1 MPNGVRARARAE
13 TTRAI
18 LDEARRQLAEHGA
31 AALSLRSVAREVGMV
46 SSAVYR
52 YVASRDELLTRL
64 IIEAY
69 DAVGERAEA
78 ARDPAAPPREQWR
91 AVWRAVRTWALEHP
105 SEYALIYGS
114 PVPGYAAPAETI
126 PAAGR
131 TALVLVAIIAE
142 HGTPPDDDGDDGDA
156 DVLEDDVLP
165 GLPPALAIPAVAAWT
180 QLFGTVGFEIFGQ
193 YQNVV
198 RDREAFLDRVA
209 DEAATAVGLPAEA

>member
-1 MPNGVRARARAE
+1 MPPGVRAQARAE

-18 LDEARRQLAEHGA
+18 LDEARRQLAEQGA

-64 IIEAY
+64 IVEAY

-78 ARDPAAPPREQWR
+78 ARDPEAPPREQWR
-91 AVWRAVRTWALEHP
+91 VVWRAVRGWAHEHP
-105 SEYALIYGS
+105 AEYALIYGS

-131 TALVLVAIIAE
+131 VGVVLAAIVVEHGDPAAAGGWPEVLVE
-142 HGTPPDDDGDDGDA
+142 
-156 DVLEDDVLP
+156 DVLP
-165 GLPPALAIPAVAAWT
+165 GLAPSLAVPAVVAWT
-180 QLFGTVGFEIFGQ
+180 QLYGTVGFELFGQ
-193 YQNVV
+193 YENVV
-198 RDREAFLDRVA
+198 VDRDAYFDAVA
-209 DEAATAVGLPAEA
+209 DAAATSVGLPQKI